1 MPSYD
6 GRVSGR
12 AVCPLC
18 REMASSEAEMSYS
31 PEGRFATLDEAETFC
46 PLEGRCATLERVGD
60 AGRSR
65 GVSMGTLERGGDRP
79 AGSRGM
85 RMGRTLG
92 FFKSFPFFWMG
103 SRPRAFVGSVA

>member
-31 PEGRFATLDEAETFC
+31 PEGRFATL
-46 PLEGRCATLERVGD
+46 
-60 AGRSR
+60 
-65 GVSMGTLERGGDRP
+65 ERGGDVLRGR
-79 AGSRGM
+79 GSRGEPSSEAEIVQWA
-85 RMGRTLG
+85 REGPSSEAEVCCAVEG
-92 FFKSFPFFWMG
+92 PEG
-103 SRPRAFVGSVA
+103 SPRARRSLSPVRG